1 MPPFMHAFR
10 RAALRLA
17 IGVLLTQL
25 CAVAAL
31 AVAPA
36 FCCKPAAVAKGSG
49 VPDCCKGDGH
59 SCPLKKLAAS
69 SDDEGGAKMRGCMST
84 DERIASLLFGAVG
97 VLVSVEPLP
106 TPAVVASLEG
116 GSVYESQRLSPADS
130 PPPRA

>member
-1 MPPFMHAFR
+1 
-10 RAALRLA
+10 
-17 IGVLLTQL
+17 
-25 CAVAAL
+25 VAAL

-36 FCCKPAAVAKGSG
+36 VCCKPAGAG

-69 SDDEGGAKMRGCMST
+69 SGDDEGGAKLRGCTST

-97 VLVSVEPLP
+97 VLVDVEPLP
-106 TPAVVASLEG
+106 TPAVVASLES
-116 GSVYESQRLSPADS
+116 GSVYESQRLTPADS